1 MKIELRR
8 DLWLALACFCW
19 PLASLTMEAAE
30 IARLGDLR
38 EVLQAHFNHDASRLI
53 VRLRSG
59 EIGLWDT
66 KKGTPITGDPAL
78 KELSETYVMS
88 PDARRFLVGF
98 KDSRARIFDASSG
111 AAISPVAELSLREN
125 GQAHPQAGF
134 SPDGNTVVCFG
145 EKKAVVLDV
154 KTGKRI
160 ASLPVPFEIEEGSD
174 STALAIFASGGA
186 KCFVMDPK
194 GTVTTYETKKWTAT
208 GKPVKHPPAEQAYQF
223 GFEASSDG
231 KWIVTFDDPGE
242 NGPQGQLQVWDA
254 LTSKPLGKPLSAV
267 NGMSGKFLSG
277 HDRVLVQ
284 SGRGEATVRNLPS
297 MEVAYVIPQHD
308 EIDGPHVEL
317 FPNGKWLIA
326 WGPDKKIDLIDAATG
341 KTLASHTS
349 SVAVTGVM
357 IPADSSTCYVGL
369 ENTTVATSEVRY
381 DNSLQRFSVPDLK
394 IAGSV
399 AIPDFLLRQSLS
411 LDGRWILTVQGA
423 TDNERIVIYD
433 AATMKPVEWSKE

>member
-1 MKIELRR
+1 MRFQR
-8 DLWLALACFCW
+8 WLTFVCVCLS
-19 PLASLTMEAAE
+19 LVSLTANAAE
-30 IARLGDLR
+30 TAQLGELR

-66 KKGTPITGDPAL
+66 KKGTPITGDAAL

-88 PDARRFLVGF
+88 PDARRVLVGF
-98 KDSRARIFDASSG
+98 KDGRAQIFDASSG
-111 AAISPVAELSLREN
+111 AAVSPVLEVSLREN
-125 GQAHPQAGF
+125 GQTHPQAVF
-134 SPDGNTVVCFG
+134 SPDGSTVVWFG
-145 EKKAVVLDV
+145 EKKAVVLDG
-154 KTGKRI
+154 KTGKQI
-160 ASLPVPFEIEEGSD
+160 ATLPVPFEIEEGSD
-174 STALAIFASGGA
+174 STALAIFAGGGA

-194 GTVTTYETKKWTAT
+194 GTVTAYETRKWTAA
-208 GKPVKHPPAEQAYQF
+208 GKPMKHPPAEQAYQF
-223 GFEASSDG
+223 GFDASSDG

-254 LTSKPLGKPLSAV
+254 SASKPLGKPLSAV
-267 NGMSGKFLSG
+267 NGMSGRFLPG

-297 MEVAYVIPQHD
+297 MEISYVLKQHD

-341 KTLASHTS
+341 KTLNTHSS

-357 IPADSSTCYVGL
+357 IPVDSSTCYVGL
-369 ENTTVATSEVRY
+369 ENTTVATAEVRY
-381 DNSLQRFSVPDLK
+381 DNCLQRFSVPELQ
-394 IAGSV
+394 IAGSIP
-399 AIPDFLLRQSLS
+399 IPDFLLRQSLS
-411 LDGRWILTVQGA
+411 RDGRWILTVQGA

-433 AATMKPVEWSKE
+433 AAAMKPVEWSKP